1 VPWSFGGLALQAQ
14 WGFPHWLLAVETDPG
29 RIGPSATMVI
39 FVVRKGFL
47 LDILI
52 PLYIRIA

>member
-14 WGFPHWLLAVETDPG
+14 LGFPHWLLAVETEPV

-39 FVVRKGFL
+39 
-47 LDILI
+47 
-52 PLYIRIA
+52 